1 MIFFAKNTVN
11 EYLRIN
17 STLINILKI
26 TMPFKKS
33 RNQQKSHCNALRQS
47 TNTVKKME
55 KNNDPPHQ
63 CEFNKIP

>member
-33 RNQQKSHCNALRQS
+33 RNQQKSHCNALRMLNLYKDNQL
-47 TNTVKKME
+47 TLKK
-55 KNNDPPHQ
+55 K
-63 CEFNKIP
+63 KGKK